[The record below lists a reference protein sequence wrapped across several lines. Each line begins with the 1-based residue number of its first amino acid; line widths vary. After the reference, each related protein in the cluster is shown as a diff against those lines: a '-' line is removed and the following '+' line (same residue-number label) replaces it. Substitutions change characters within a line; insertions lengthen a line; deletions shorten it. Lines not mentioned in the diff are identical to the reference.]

1 MTLASDVTVGIRS
14 GMWLLRSRWLL
25 CVGAGW
31 YICCLGAGDLLASK
45 GHHDLT
51 NPLCLYSI
59 TSTVACD
66 MDLAKYPLDEQE
78 CMLDLE
84 SCECPLHDWG
94 RAPSCLRLHWLIQ
107 WGRAVRVASL

>member
-1 MTLASDVTVGIRS
+1 
-14 GMWLLRSRWLL
+14 MWLLMSRWLL
-25 CVGAGW
+25 CVGAGGG
-31 YICCLGAGDLLASK
+31 YICCLRARDLPASK

-66 MDLAKYPLDEQE
+66 MDLAKYPMDEQE

-84 SCECPLHDWG
+84 SCECPLQDWG
-94 RAPSCLRLHWLIQ
+94 RILLVWGCTDSPSGGGKSGL
-107 WGRAVRVASL
+107 